1 MHTTTCMK
9 GYLNNPE
16 ADKEFFDEEGFARL
30 GDMGYYDEEGNL
42 FFKERIKETVKVII
56 LL

>member
-56 LL
+56 FL